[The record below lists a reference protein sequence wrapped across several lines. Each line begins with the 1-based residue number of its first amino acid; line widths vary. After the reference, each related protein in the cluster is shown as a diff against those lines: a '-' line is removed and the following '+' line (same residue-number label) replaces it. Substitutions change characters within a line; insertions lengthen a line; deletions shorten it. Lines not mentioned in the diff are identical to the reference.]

1 METENAKKTWL
12 SLLQSKKRLE
22 REKGLHELKI
32 QVEEG
37 RLGEDERQKSED
49 AVLELVTSL
58 TCSWEAKHGGLM
70 AACVLLPNSQ
80 ERFSEKL
87 KGEIPLLLEHN
98 ESRVRLAAGTCIYMY
113 STLKLVCLLSW
124 YLHAILPCIAYFIR
138 TYFGVQYSENNTVN
152 VVNAVRPCWCER
164 ENSVNAQ

>member
-1 METENAKKTWL
+1 MLLLQQPTISDRPAVISETLQQHCHVGAHMETESAKKTWL
-12 SLLQSKKRLE
+12 SLLQSEKRLE

-37 RLGEDERQKSED
+37 RLGEDERRSSED

-80 ERFSEKL
+80 ERFCEKL
-87 KGEIPLLLEHN
+87 KGEILLLLEHS
-98 ESRVRLAAGTCIYMY
+98 ESRVRVVAGIYMY
-113 STLKLVCLLSW
+113 TVYTVHVCIYIVCV
-124 YLHAILPCIAYFIR
+124 YL
-138 TYFGVQYSENNTVN
+138 
-152 VVNAVRPCWCER
+152 
-164 ENSVNAQ
+164 

>member
-1 METENAKKTWL
+1 METKKTWL

-37 RLGEDERQKSED
+37 RLGEDERRSSED

-70 AACVLLPNSQ
+70 AACVLLLNSQ
-80 ERFSEKL
+80 ERFCEKL

-98 ESRVRLAAGTCIYMY
+98 ESRVRLAAGTCTCACIYTMY
-113 STLKLVCLLSW
+113 IVFRTPKLVCLLSW
-124 YLHAILPCIAYFIR
+124 CLHAILPCIACFIH
-138 TYFGVQYSENNTVN
+138 TIILECNIVKTTLSM
-152 VVNAVRPCWCER
+152 
-164 ENSVNAQ
+164 S